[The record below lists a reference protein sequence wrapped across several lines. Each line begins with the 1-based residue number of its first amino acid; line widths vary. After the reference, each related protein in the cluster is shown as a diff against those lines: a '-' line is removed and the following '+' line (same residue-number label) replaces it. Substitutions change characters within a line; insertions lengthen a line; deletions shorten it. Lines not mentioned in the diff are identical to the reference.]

1 MNKFLARVWAAIER
15 YQERRAMYIMLN
27 HLSPRQLQDMG
38 LDREGFNK
46 RFGI

>member
-27 HLSPRQLQDMG
+27 HLSARQLQDTG
-38 LDREGFNK
+38 LTKDRINNLYK
-46 RFGI
+46 

>member
-27 HLSPRQLQDMG
+27 HLSPRQLQDIG
-38 LDREGFNK
+38 LNREEFDK